1 MESSLLFQFHIYCLN
16 FYYNEKKIAILGSTG
31 SIGKT
36 TVDIIKNN
44 KKNFEVILL
53 TTNDNLKELIKQIKK
68 LKPKNLIINN
78 KKHYLKLKKKYN
90 KINIF
95 NNFDTFLKKNKKKI
109 DYTISAI
116 SGLSGLQPTL
126 DIIKHTK
133 TIAIANK
140 ESIIC
145 AWNLIEKKLKIN
157 KTKFIPVDSEHF
169 SIWYLLQNKKIQS
182 VDEIIITAS
191 GGPFL
196 YWNLK
201 KIKKASPNIAIKH
214 PNWSMG
220 KKISIDSAT
229 MMNKVFELI
238 EAQRIF
244 NLDRTKFKIFIHP
257 QSLVH
262 AIVKFDNGLTKLLI
276 HDTDMKIP
284 IFNSIYEYTNKKIRS
299 KKIDYT
305 SLNNL
310 EFKSIDLK
318 KFPSIKILKKIPKK
332 ISLFETILVSIND
345 ELVDLFLKK
354 KLRFWK
360 IHENLNKLLNMK
372 EFLKYKRI
380 KPKNARQIY
389 KLSEYVRLKTRSLS
403 IRSSK

>member
-1 MESSLLFQFHIYCLN
+1 MK
-16 FYYNEKKIAILGSTG
+16 KKIAILGSTG

-36 TVDIIKNN
+36 TVDIIKND
-44 KKNFEVILL
+44 KKNFEILLL
-53 TTNDNLKELIKQIKK
+53 TTNDNLNELTKQIRE
-68 LKPKNLIINN
+68 LKPKNIIINN
-78 KKHYLKLKKKYN
+78 KNNYLKLKKKFN

-95 NNFDTFLKKNKKKI
+95 NNFDIFLKKNKKKI

-126 DIIKHTK
+126 DIIKHSK

-145 AWNLIEKKLKIN
+145 AWNLIEKNLKAN
-157 KTKFIPVDSEHF
+157 NTKFIPVDSEHF
-169 SIWYLLQNKKIQS
+169 SIWYLLQNKKIQN
-182 VDEIIITAS
+182 VEEIIITAS

-196 YWNLK
+196 NWKLS
-201 KIKKASPNIAIKH
+201 KIKTASPNIAIKH

-244 NLDRTKFKIFIHP
+244 NLDRVKFKILIHP

-284 IFNSIYEYTNKKIRS
+284 IFNSVYDNRNKKINN
-299 KKIDYT
+299 KKIDYS

-310 EFKSIDLK
+310 SFKSIDLK

-332 ISLFETILVSIND
+332 ISLFETILVSVND

-354 KLRFWK
+354 KLKFWE
-360 IHENLNKLLNMK
+360 IYANLNKLLNMK
-372 EFLKYKRI
+372 EFKKYKRI
-380 KPKNARQIY
+380 KPKNTRQIY
-389 KLSEYVRLKTRSLS
+389 KLSEYVRLKTRALS